1 MPTRRTSPRR
11 SITRP
16 TVLAG
21 RSAAVDGDFED
32 DDPRGGPSSVAPWL
46 ALLALVLAAAAL
58 GWTVLGRAGGGG
70 DLTACRSAA
79 WAAVP
84 QRNALPTDWR
94 LNSSDLNANGI
105 TISLAG
111 PAAADG
117 STGEPVVYASVTCYG
132 EGAPTAMREHRA
144 AAKAAGATIVERSA
158 AADAYDVDNPST
170 GSITTLIRVGG
181 LVGQV
186 AGDGTAAP
194 ADLDTITR
202 AIAAAMGDPTAAGAP
217 GTAPSRAPGP
227 SDALVVPPS
236 DEPIASAFA
245 PELEAAI
252 PKSVGDVPLT
262 VQSASADTIFRD
274 DPGSRAL
281 GAEIRSLGATLA
293 DLQLAEAYDES
304 GTIDLSIIAF
314 RLPKVE
320 VAKLR
325 AAILETWL
333 SAKAAG
339 VTVKTVTLGG
349 KELTKVD
356 YGDDGSPAYVYA
368 RADYV
373 VVITTADEAVATEVA
388 KALE

>member
-16 TVLAG
+16 TVLDR
-21 RSAAVDGDFED
+21 RSAGADGDVD
-32 DDPRGGPSSVAPWL
+32 DDDQSGGLSSAAPWL
-46 ALLALVLAAAAL
+46 ALLALALAGAAL
-58 GWTVLGRAGGGG
+58 GWALLGRAGG

-79 WAAVP
+79 WAAIP
-84 QRNALPTDWR
+84 RTDDLPAGWR
-94 LNSSDLNANGI
+94 LGSSDLNANGI
-105 TISLAG
+105 TVSLVG

-117 STGEPVVYASVTCYG
+117 STGEPVVYASITCYG
-132 EGAPTAMREHRA
+132 DGAATAMDENRD

-170 GSITTLIRVGG
+170 GSLTTLVRHGG
-181 LVGQV
+181 LIGQV

-194 ADLDTITR
+194 GDLDAITL
-202 AIAAAMGDPTAAGAP
+202 AVAAAMGDRAAAGAP
-217 GTAPSRAPGP
+217 GTAPSRAPEP
-227 SDALVVPPS
+227 SDPLVAPPS
-236 DEPIASAFA
+236 DEPVASAFA

-262 VQSASADTIFRD
+262 VQSASADTVFRD

-281 GAEIRSLGATLA
+281 GAQIRSLGATLA
-293 DLQLAEAYDES
+293 ELQLAEAFDES
-304 GTIDLSIIAF
+304 GTLDLSIIAF
-314 RLPKVE
+314 RLPKVD

-333 SAKAAG
+333 SADAAG
-339 VTVKTVTLGG
+339 VTSADVTLGG
-349 KELTKVD
+349 KKLTKVD
-356 YGDDGSPAYVYA
+356 YGDEGSPAYVYA
-368 RADYV
+368 REDYV
-373 VVITTADEAVATEVA
+373 IVITTADEAVATEVA

>member
-16 TVLAG
+16 SVLAG
-21 RSAAVDGDFED
+21 RSAAADEDLDEDGQ
-32 DDPRGGPSSVAPWL
+32 PGGLSSAAPWL
-46 ALLALVLAAAAL
+46 ALLALALAGAAL
-58 GWTVLGRAGGGG
+58 GWALLGRGGGGG

-79 WAAVP
+79 WAAIP
-84 QRNALPTDWR
+84 RKDDLPTDWR
-94 LNSSDLNANGI
+94 LGSSDLNANGI
-105 TISLAG
+105 TVSLVG
-111 PAAADG
+111 PAAPDG

-132 EGAPTAMREHRA
+132 DGAATAMRENRD
-144 AAKAAGATIVERSA
+144 AAKAAGATIAERSA

-181 LVGQV
+181 LIGQV

-194 ADLDTITR
+194 ADLDAITR
-202 AIAAAMGDPTAAGAP
+202 AVAAAMGDRAAAGNP

-227 SDALVVPPS
+227 SEPPVVPPS
-236 DEPIASAFA
+236 DEPVASAFA

-262 VQSASADTIFRD
+262 VNSASADTIFRD

-281 GAEIRSLGATLA
+281 GAQIRSLGATLA

-304 GTIDLSIIAF
+304 GTLDLSILAF
-314 RLPKVE
+314 RLPKVD

>member
-16 TVLAG
+16 TVFAG
-21 RSAAVDGDFED
+21 QSAAVGGDID
-32 DDPRGGPSSVAPWL
+32 VDDPRGGLSSAAPWL
-46 ALLALVLAAAAL
+46 ALLALALAAAVI
-58 GWTVLGRAGGGG
+58 GWTVLGQGGGG
-70 DLTACRSAA
+70 TDQTACRSAA

-84 QRNALPTDWR
+84 QVKQLPTDWR
-94 LNSSDLNANGI
+94 LTSSDLNANGI

-132 EGAPTAMREHRA
+132 DGAPTAMREHRA
-144 AAKAAGATIVERSA
+144 AAKAAGATIVERS

-194 ADLDTITR
+194 ADLDKITR
-202 AIAAAMGDPTAAGAP
+202 AVAAAMGDPTAAGAP

-227 SDALVVPPS
+227 SDPLVAPPS

-245 PELEAAI
+245 PELEAVI
-252 PKSVGDVPLT
+252 PKAVGDVPLT

-333 SAKAAG
+333 SAGAAG
-339 VTVKTVTLGG
+339 VKSATVTLGG

-373 VVITTADEAVATEVA
+373 IVITTADEAVATEVA